1 MECSVLRDVCVC
13 SRESEPRSRSELDG
27 LSCRSE
33 IIGTYG
39 ALAALAALFPSLS
52 VPYLF
57 IAVIDQVSLSGC
69 HTSAVALCQ
78 RTKRSSNSRA
88 LQSQPYQTAK
98 SHLVFCLF
106 SC

>member
-39 ALAALAALFPSLS
+39 ALAALS

-57 IAVIDQVSLSGC
+57 IAVIDQVSLPGC
-69 HTSAVALCQ
+69 HTSAVALRQ